1 MRNKICESLVLRDD
15 IAGLP
20 DGEEE
25 AEAEADPG
33 SIVET
38 EEDSQA
44 HQPAYTIPSSFF
56 WISATKNVNAKVN
69 L

>member
-33 SIVET
+33 SIVEA

-44 HQPAYTIPSSFF
+44 HQPAYTTPSSFF
-56 WISATKNVNAKVN
+56 
-69 L
+69 